1 MENSER
7 NKSDRDIIENIK
19 EAHKIADKKTENQ
32 DTPNKPDSISGD
44 LNEQIKGSD
53 ADHDQQTASGDQ
65 EEIKQEQIKGS
76 DADQD

>member
-19 EAHKIADKKTENQ
+19 EAHKIVDKKTENQ
-32 DTPNKPDSISGD
+32 DNPNKSDSISGD